1 MRITFN
7 GTLDQLT
14 ETIRQKA
21 RESQKDIVVYHTDPD
36 VLEIGFCRLGYNAGR
51 FFIANITHENGAVTL
66 NGEIKNVYHNSSG
79 NRTSEFQQWLSAFV
93 IGYIFLEIPLII
105 LWLFLRRFVS
115 IWIPLALPLIY
126 IAIRPIFNK
135 KENEKLDKSFIDFM
149 SSFSTVV

>member
-51 FFIANITHENGAVTL
+51 FFIANITQENGAVTL